1 MIKQDRLRH
10 GIRTAFVTLLVP
22 IATVLLT
29 AVAARAQSVQITAA
43 SSGDRKVQI
52 EWNAAPGDTVTPAQR
67 QDIPTLQL
75 VVPNSL
81 GFPSSSAVLGGL
93 LGGAGAGGQRPGN
106 YQLLVGARR
115 DIFVPGAR
123 PEVQYPAAFVLVGAF
138 QYGRDYV
145 AVTFSR
151 PVNAQQAVL
160 AQNYAFTPSLTV
172 QAARLQQNGQTVI
185 LRTSAALPS
194 ATGYSVAVSGVT
206 GADGA
211 ALSGGSPA
219 AFQTVAGS
227 VVNIDQ
233 IQANPASFA
242 AGPVTV
248 IGQVFVP
255 VGARTDVPSGYIQ
268 DGSGRG
274 INVYGLT
281 QAPLNAIGR
290 VAAVTGS
297 VVLSGTTVQLTN
309 YQSVLLAD
317 SQPALAPL
325 RMTVRR
331 ALSSGWEG
339 TYIETQ
345 ARVSRAEADGAAGVV
360 RYTLTQS
367 DTAFAGYQIW
377 RGTSSDPSAAQL
389 LRTYSLLDSTWTFG
403 VGGPRRFVDPDSII
417 TRGTGRDP
425 LRPDEPTGALEPLE
439 GPFNGFAYWYSIT
452 WFAAHLDPITNPP
465 RAEIFERQ
473 TIEEGMYENNPLYP
487 GKTARVETPL
497 LGEVRVV
504 PNPYNPHAAAEKQTF
519 PGEPRVQFVN
529 LPSRAK
535 VDVYTVSGDLVR
547 SLSHEEGD
555 DSLDWDLKNDGGKDV
570 APGIYLYR
578 VEASGETATGRF
590 VIVR

>member
-1 MIKQDRLRH
+1 MKDRLRS
-10 GIRTAFVTLLVP
+10 GVRTAFVTLLVSS
-22 IATVLLT
+22 AAMLFT

-52 EWNAAPGDTVTPAQR
+52 DWSAAPGDTLTPVQR
-67 QDIPTLQL
+67 QEIPTLQL
-75 VVPNSL
+75 SVPNSL
-81 GFPSSSAVLGGL
+81 GFPSSSALLGGL
-93 LGGAGAGGQRPGN
+93 LGGAGAGGQRSGN
-106 YQLLVGARR
+106 FEILVGAPR

-123 PEVQYPAAFVLVGAF
+123 PEIQYPTALVVVGAF

-151 PVNAQQAVL
+151 PVNAGQAVL
-160 AQNYAFTPSLTV
+160 AQNYVFTPSLSV
-172 QAARLQQNGQTVI
+172 QSVRLQANGRTVI

-211 ALSGGSPA
+211 PLTGGSPA

-242 AGPVTV
+242 GAPVTV

-255 VGARTDVPSGYIQ
+255 VSARTDVPNGFIQ

-274 INVYGLT
+274 INIYGLT
-281 QAPLNAIGR
+281 QTPVNAIGR
-290 VAAVTGS
+290 VAAVTGN
-297 VVLSGTTVQLTN
+297 VALTGTAVRITN
-309 YQSVLLAD
+309 YQSVLLAND
-317 SQPALAPL
+317 QPPLAPL
-325 RMTVRR
+325 RMPVRQAR
-331 ALSSGWEG
+331 SSRWEG
-339 TYIETQ
+339 TYVETQ
-345 ARVSRAEADGAAGVV
+345 ARVSRADADGAAGVV

-367 DTAFAGYQIW
+367 DTTFTGYQVW
-377 RGTSSDPSAAQL
+377 RGSSSDPSSAQL
-389 LRTYSLLDSTWTFG
+389 LRTYSLLDTTWTFS

-425 LRPDEPTGALEPLE
+425 LHPEEPAGALEPLD
-439 GPFNGFAYWYSIT
+439 GPFNGFAYWYAVT
-452 WFAAHLDPITNPP
+452 WFAAHLDPVANPP
-465 RAEIFERQ
+465 RAEVFERQ
-473 TIEEGMYENNPLYP
+473 TVEQGMYENNPLYP
-487 GKTARVETPL
+487 GKVARVETPL

-504 PNPYNPHAAAEKQTF
+504 PNPYNPNAAFDKQAF
-519 PGEPRVQFVN
+519 PGEPRVQFIN

-547 SLSHEEGD
+547 SLNHEEGD
-555 DSLDWDLKNDGGKDV
+555 DSLDWDLKNNDGENV
-570 APGIYLYR
+570 APGIYLYH

-590 VIVR
+590 VVVR